1 MNTLPS
7 APLCALGRELARSL
21 FAQRWLAL
29 VVALHALAAAAIEL
43 RYHVGSQSGL
53 LLEGYLGSV
62 LAGPVFA
69 LAGYALYVMLFIR
82 PRRLLRHLAG
92 ELRAYLSRAR
102 LLFALPALLLLPVFI
117 SSFTLIKSA
126 VPLLHPY
133 AWDRRLADFD
143 LALHGGVQPWVWLH
157 GLLGHPLLT
166 ATLNLA
172 YHLWF
177 FIMLAMLYWMVFSAE
192 RAALRMQ
199 FLLSFVLAWA
209 LLGNAMAMLFSS
221 VGPCYYGLT
230 QAGAD
235 PYAGLLHYLQ
245 QTDRDVP
252 LLALR
257 VQALL
262 WQDYQQHN
270 NVSGLAIAA
279 MPSMHVASSTLLALL
294 GWRLNRAAGIALTA
308 FAVLILLGSVHLGWH
323 YAVDGYAGALG
334 AALLWTLVGRLQAR
348 AAVPRQ
354 SPQQLLQPLMGGHH
368 G

>member
-1 MNTLPS
+1 MNTSLTPPRHGL
-7 APLCALGRELARSL
+7 ANGLARAFL
-21 FAQRWLAL
+21 AQRWLAL
-29 VVALHALAAAAIEL
+29 TVVLHAAAAVTIEL
-43 RYHVGSQSGL
+43 RYHVGSQAGPL
-53 LLEGYLGSV
+53 LQGYIGSL

-82 PRRLLRHLAG
+82 PVHLLRHLGGA
-92 ELRAYLSRAR
+92 LRAHLSRAR
-102 LLFALPALLLLPVFI
+102 LVFALPALLLLPVFI
-117 SSFTLIKSA
+117 SSFTLIKAA
-126 VPLLHPY
+126 VPLLRPY
-133 AWDRRLADFD
+133 AWDRQLAAFD
-143 LALHGGVQPWVWLH
+143 QALHGGVQPWVWLQ

-177 FIMLAMLYWMVFSAE
+177 FIMLALLYWMVFCAE

-199 FLLSFVLAWA
+199 FLLSFVLSWA
-209 LLGNAMAMLFSS
+209 LLGNVMAIMFSS

-230 QAGAD
+230 QAGDD

-245 QTDRDVP
+245 QTDREVP

-262 WQDYQQHN
+262 WQDYQQHS

-279 MPSMHVASSTLLALL
+279 MPSMHVASATLLALL
-294 GWRLNRAAGIALTA
+294 GWRLNRAAGVALTV

-348 AAVPRQ
+348 AAVRQAPRHVWQ
-354 SPQQLLQPLMGGHH
+354 HGMGGHH